1 MGLAILTFGG
11 GERSRL
17 FFSSHL
23 FAVAFTLSVLKT
35 LVLDSHCTDRL
46 SFLSQKQSLEEGCG
60 I

>member
-17 FFSSHL
+17 LFSSHL

-35 LVLDSHCTDRL
+35 LVLDSHCADRL
-46 SFLSQKQSLEEGCG
+46 SFLSQKQEP
-60 I
+60 